1 MKPSHPTPRVSVDPD
16 NSQSAPGGS
25 VSPPDLSTGPTI
37 ESEIAS
43 TSSDTL
49 AHGSSSSLSITQ
61 CRALENLMNGQTISD
76 AARAAGVGRTTIHRW
91 MRDDAEFQAAYNA
104 WQNDTAAAAQQ
115 HYGADRT
122 GRARHCR
129 RARRGRFQNGTDGAQ
144 IPGPAGPA
152 SAGADRS
159 RSSTEGSEDREETR
173 GDADVPRGFGRGVAG
188 VRVLDLFDGRAL
200 KPPRSGGL
208 MDNSRHYSP
217 SVSLPSAGVP
227 PCVGLIPCHTKLL
240 TRHGRCLC
248 PLRSAIR
255 A

>member
-104 WQNDTAAAAQQ
+104 WQNDTAAAA
-115 HYGADRT
+115 
-122 GRARHCR
+122 
-129 RARRGRFQNGTDGAQ
+129 
-144 IPGPAGPA
+144 
-152 SAGADRS
+152 
-159 RSSTEGSEDREETR
+159 RSSIMALTEPAVRAIAAALEGGDSKTALTVLKSLGLLVPQAPAPTDPDQVRKDRKIEKKRAEMLTFLADL
-173 GDADVPRGFGRGVAG
+173 DA
-188 VRVLDLFDGRAL
+188 
-200 KPPRSGGL
+200 GL
-208 MDNSRHYSP
+208 P
-217 SVSLPSAGVP
+217 G
-227 PCVGLIPCHTKLL
+227 
-240 TRHGRCLC
+240 
-248 PLRSAIR
+248 
-255 A
+255 